1 MPDLLLDL
9 GLDFGPDPSSGRRRA
24 LEQALRSAI
33 GDGRL
38 VPGANMPSTR
48 SLATD
53 LGISRSTV
61 VGAYEQLA
69 IEGYLVT
76 RQGART
82 RVARTRLP
90 ADVPERPAGDRRPFR
105 YDFRPGSPAVGLF
118 PRGAWLR
125 STRTVLQ
132 SAPDSAFDYGDPRG
146 SSTLRAELASY
157 LGRARAVAGGPESVR
172 IYGGFFAAVS
182 FIGEA
187 FGTLGHRTVAVE
199 EPSLHVVRDSLE
211 RSGLAI
217 APVPVDERGI
227 VVEALDGL
235 AVDAVLVTPSHQYPT
250 GVTMAPERR
259 RELIGWARAGDRWI
273 IEDDYDGEF
282 RYDRQPVGVLQGL
295 APDRVIYAG
304 TASKTLAPGL
314 RLAWL
319 VVPEGFRP
327 PLDRVTHLRAGV
339 STIDQLTLA
348 DLINRGELDRRIRL
362 ARAVYRRRRE
372 TLADRLAHIGWLEP
386 WGSTPAGLHLTVVS
400 DRLDEE
406 SLVAAAADVGIGLLG
421 LGVHWHD
428 RPERSGLVLGFTRPP
443 EHGFPEAV
451 DQLFRFLEAPP
462 PVSLAR

>member
-9 GLDFGPDPSSGRRRA
+9 DLDFGLSRSSGRRRA

-38 VPGANMPSTR
+38 DAGAHMPSTR
-48 SLATD
+48 SLAAD

-90 ADVPERPAGDRRPFR
+90 AAVPERSAGGGRPLR

-125 STRTVLQ
+125 SARTVLQ
-132 SAPDSAFDYGDPRG
+132 TAPDSAFDYGDPRG
-146 SSTLRAELASY
+146 SATLRAELASY
-157 LGRARAVAGGPESVR
+157 LARARAVAGGPESVR

-187 FGTLGHRTVAVE
+187 FGALGQRRIAVE
-199 EPSLHVVRDSLE
+199 EPSLHVVRDSLA
-211 RSGLAI
+211 RTGLSI

-227 VVEALDGL
+227 IVDSLEALD
-235 AVDAVLVTPSHQYPT
+235 VDAVLVTPSHQYPT

-327 PLDRVTHLRAGV
+327 TLDRVTHLRAGV

-348 DLINRGELDRRIRL
+348 DLMHRGELDRRIRL

-372 TLADRLAHIGWLEP
+372 TLTDRLARIDWLEP

-406 SLVAAAADVGIGLLG
+406 SLVAAAAAEGIGLLG
-421 LGVHWHD
+421 LGVHWHGQT
-428 RPERSGLVLGFTRPP
+428 ERRGLVLGFTRPP

-451 DQLFRFLEAPP
+451 DQLFRFLESPP
-462 PVSLAR
+462 AAGLDR